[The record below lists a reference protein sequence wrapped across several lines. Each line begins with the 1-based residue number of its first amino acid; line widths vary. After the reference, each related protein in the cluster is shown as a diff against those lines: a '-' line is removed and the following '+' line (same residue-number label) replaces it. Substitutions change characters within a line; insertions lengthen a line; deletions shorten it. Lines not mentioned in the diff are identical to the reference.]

1 MSQNETIEELET
13 EVLSMDAKMAKR
25 LAARYSIETDETRAD
40 CCCVPASLTLY
51 VTVSRKYGLPDGKI
65 AIKLSNHNAA
75 GCLYNGADETEKTGT
90 ITYPMLANRN
100 DVADQLRWLR
110 KTAEELPDEKPEG
123 PPSAERKIHWRFLG
137 GRNER
142 TECLVDG
149 VLYVMDF
156 VTEESPEPY
165 AKTAET
171 TV

>member
-110 KTAEELPDEKPEG
+110 KKSPKGLHQPNAKSTGASLAGATKG
-123 PPSAERKIHWRFLG
+123 RSALLTGSF
-137 GRNER
+137 
-142 TECLVDG
+142 
-149 VLYVMDF
+149 M
-156 VTEESPEPY
+156 
-165 AKTAET
+165 
-171 TV
+171 